1 MTFLGHSIVENECKA
16 LFSVDTF
23 LFVLQFC
30 IPATKAYDHNSLGR
44 FEEYIKVEK
53 FALFLCKVIAAAL
66 LVSLGIVNWSRTV
79 GNNSLEI
86 KLYENKSKQY
96 LWPWWTCVN
105 HCVHVLQL
113 FTTGGSR
120 TTEHMWVRS
129 WCCSCWYTESSGN
142 WGYVFH
148 LIYQ

>member
-1 MTFLGHSIVENECKA
+1 MIFNEMYLKLTPFHKVDPVIYGIRRLALYYYTLEKIEEEFCVTMTFLGHSIVENECKA

-66 LVSLGIVNWSRTV
+66 LVSLGIVN
-79 GNNSLEI
+79 
-86 KLYENKSKQY
+86 
-96 LWPWWTCVN
+96 
-105 HCVHVLQL
+105 
-113 FTTGGSR
+113 
-120 TTEHMWVRS
+120 
-129 WCCSCWYTESSGN
+129 
-142 WGYVFH
+142 
-148 LIYQ
+148 